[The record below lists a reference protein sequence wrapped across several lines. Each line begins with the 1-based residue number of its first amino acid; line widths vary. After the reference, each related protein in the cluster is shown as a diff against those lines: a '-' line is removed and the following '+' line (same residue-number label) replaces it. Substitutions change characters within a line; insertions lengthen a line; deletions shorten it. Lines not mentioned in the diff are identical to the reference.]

1 MDTLSGGFVNTAQC
15 RFFYVEAGA
24 GPAVL
29 LLHGGGATHHEW
41 SRLLPSLARGHRV
54 IAPDLPGFGQ
64 TGRPREGYVRTTLA
78 RAIVELM
85 KALGEERLAV
95 VGHGLGGFLAVE
107 LGAAWP
113 YTVSRLAL
121 ISPVVGG
128 LDGSARATTVDEA
141 MAERQ
146 LYGDGSIAHAVQ
158 ASQHFMRAAEARQWY
173 ADSLSAHAG
182 QSDPA
187 AVREL
192 LVNAG
197 QVNDGL
203 MLRAFRCPTLVVRP
217 ETDSTFSRARA
228 ERIAQLIPLGRLVE
242 LAALG
247 HFAHVERPE
256 AVADVL
262 LPFLDAR

>member
-1 MDTLSGGFVNTAQC
+1 MDTITRGFVNTAQC
-15 RFFYVEAGA
+15 RFFYVEAGS

-41 SRLLPSLARGHRV
+41 SRLVPRLAGRRRV

-64 TGRPREGYVRTTLA
+64 SERPREGYVRTTLS
-78 RAIVELM
+78 RALVLFM

-95 VGHGLGGFLAVE
+95 VGHGIGGFLATE
-107 LGAAWP
+107 LAAAWP

-128 LDGSARATTVDEA
+128 LDSAARATTVDEA

-146 LYGDGSIAHAVQ
+146 LYGDGTIAHAIE
-158 ASQHFMRAAEARQWY
+158 ASQHFIRPADARQWY
-173 ADSLSAHAG
+173 AESLGEYASG
-182 QSDPA
+182 SDPA

-197 QVNDGL
+197 QVNDGM
-203 MLRAFRCPTLVVRP
+203 MLRAFRCPTLVLHP
-217 ETDSTFSRARA
+217 ELDSTFSRARA
-228 ERIAQLIPLGRLVE
+228 ERVAQLIPLGRFLE
-242 LAALG
+242 LPAVG

-256 AVADVL
+256 AVAEAL

>member
-1 MDTLSGGFVNTAQC
+1 MDTLRRGFVNTAQC
-15 RFFYVEAGA
+15 RFYYVEAGT
-24 GPAVL
+24 GPAIL
-29 LLHGGGATHHEW
+29 LLHGAGASHDAW
-41 SRLLPSLARGHRV
+41 SRLVPWLAGRHRV

-64 TGRPREGYVRTTLA
+64 TGRPREGYVRTTMA
-78 RAIVELM
+78 RSIVELM

-113 YTVSRLAL
+113 YTVARLAL

-128 LDGSARATTVDEA
+128 LDGGGRSNSVDEA

-146 LYGDGSIAHAVQ
+146 LYGDGSIEHAIE
-158 ASQHFMRAAEARQWY
+158 ASQHFIRAADARSWY
-173 ADSLSAHAG
+173 VESVREHAS

-197 QVNDGL
+197 QVNDGM

-217 ETDSTFSRARA
+217 EVDETFSRARA
-228 ERIAQLIPLGRLVE
+228 ERIAAAIPLGRMVE
-242 LAALG
+242 IPDAG
-247 HFAHVERPE
+247 HFVQIERPE
-256 AVADVL
+256 VLADAL
-262 LPFLDAR
+262 LPFLDGR

>member
-1 MDTLSGGFVNTAQC
+1 MDTLTAGFVNTAQC
-15 RFFYVEAGA
+15 RFFCVEAGV

-41 SRLLPSLARGHRV
+41 ARLLPRLARGHRV

-64 TGRPREGYVRTTLA
+64 SGRPREGYVRTTLA

-85 KALGEERLAV
+85 KALGEERLLL

-107 LGAAWP
+107 LAAAWP

-121 ISPVVGG
+121 LSPVVGG
-128 LDGSARATTVDEA
+128 LEGAARATTVEEA

-146 LYGDGSIAHAVQ
+146 LYGDGSVAHAIE
-158 ASQHFMRAAEARQWY
+158 ASQQFIRAAEARQWY
-173 ADSLSAHAG
+173 AASLAEHAA

-197 QVNDGL
+197 DVNDGL

-217 ETDSTFSRARA
+217 ALDSTFSRARA
-228 ERIAQLIPLGRLVE
+228 ERLAELIPMGRLVE
-242 LAALG
+242 LADLG

-256 AVADVL
+256 AVADLL

>member
-1 MDTLSGGFVNTAQC
+1 METLTRGFVNTAQC
-15 RFFYVEAGA
+15 RFFCVEAGA

-29 LLHGGGATHHEW
+29 LLHGGGATHNEW
-41 SRLLPSLARGHRV
+41 SPLLPWLARGHRV

-64 TGRPREGYVRTTLA
+64 SGRPREGYVRTTLA

-121 ISPVVGG
+121 LSPVVGG
-128 LDGSARATTVDEA
+128 LDDAARATTVEEA

-146 LYGDGSIAHAVQ
+146 LYGDGSVAHAVA
-158 ASQHFMRAAEARQWY
+158 ASQQFIRAAEARQWY
-173 ADSLSAHAG
+173 ATSLAEHAA

-197 QVNDGL
+197 QVNDGM
-203 MLRAFRCPTLVVRP
+203 MLRAFRCPTLVMRP

-228 ERIAQLIPLGRLVE
+228 ERIAQLVPLGRFVQ
-242 LAALG
+242 LADVG

-256 AVADVL
+256 TVAGVL

>member
-1 MDTLSGGFVNTAQC
+1 MDTLTSGFVNTALC
-15 RFFYVEAGA
+15 RFYYAAGGV

-29 LLHGGGATHHEW
+29 LLQGGGATHDEW
-41 SRLLPSLARGHRV
+41 SRLLPLVARGRRV

-107 LGAAWP
+107 LAAAWP

-128 LDGSARATTVDEA
+128 LDDAARATTVEEA

-146 LYGDGSIAHAVQ
+146 LYGDGSVAHAIE
-158 ASQHFMRAAEARQWY
+158 ASGQFFRSPEARQWY
-173 ADSLSAHAG
+173 GQSLGAHAG

-203 MLRAFRCPTLVVRP
+203 MLQAFRCPTLIVRP
-217 ETDSTFSRARA
+217 ALDPTFARARA
-228 ERIAQLIPLGRLVE
+228 ERVAQLVPLGRFVE
-242 LAALG
+242 LPDVG
-247 HFAHVERPE
+247 HFAPVERPE
-256 AVADVL
+256 ALAAVL